1 MSQLFADFLLLLVT
15 IVWGSTFVLVKNTV
29 SSMGPLTFIAVR
41 FFIGGMALL
50 VWYGGS
56 RLFSSSRAVPR
67 MSGVEGDPEET
78 FLSAKRLGR
87 GAFLTGFALFFAY
100 VTQTLGLMTIP
111 AGRAAFITGL
121 SVVIVPLASNFMFRA
136 SPDKSAVVGVSLATV
151 GLGFMSLEFPFRV
164 AAGDLL
170 VFLCAL
176 GFAAHILLVDSYSK
190 GNDPV
195 LFAAVQLLVV
205 SGGSFATALSLE
217 RPLYVPPGAWGTIVF
232 MALLA
237 TSFTFLTQS
246 AVQRYTSATHT
257 ALIFSAEPVFG
268 AVFAWLLAGEVLSLR
283 EIVGAGLILAG
294 MLVSELGPVL
304 SREPDQ
310 EARREKGKASGSIG

>member
-1 MSQLFADFLLLLVT
+1 
-15 IVWGSTFVLVKNTV
+15 
-29 SSMGPLTFIAVR
+29 MG
-41 FFIGGMALL
+41 
-50 VWYGGS
+50 
-56 RLFSSSRAVPR
+56 
-67 MSGVEGDPEET
+67 
-78 FLSAKRLGR
+78 
-87 GAFLTGFALFFAY
+87 
-100 VTQTLGLMTIP
+100 
-111 AGRAAFITGL
+111 
-121 SVVIVPLASNFMFRA
+121 
-136 SPDKSAVVGVSLATV
+136 LATV

-205 SGGSFATALSLE
+205 SGGSFAAALFLE

-268 AVFAWLLAGEVLSLR
+268 AVFAWFLAGEVLSLR

-304 SREPDQ
+304 SGEAGQ
-310 EARREKGKASGSIG
+310 EARRTKGEASSHI